1 MTPRTT
7 SPSKA
12 FVLTGRLLLAALFV
26 VSGVTK
32 LSAPS
37 AIQGYIASVGLPFP
51 EILFWGTVLFEV
63 FAGLLLAAGYQTRW
77 VALAL
82 AAFTVVTAAVF
93 HNALGNPNELAH
105 FLKNLAVA
113 GGLLQVAAAAASHS
127 APVAARAATI

>member
-1 MTPRTT
+1 MNPRTT
-7 SPSKA
+7 SPANA
-12 FVLTGRLLLAALFV
+12 FVPTGRLLLAALFV
-26 VSGVTK
+26 VSAITK
-32 LSAPS
+32 LAAPS

-51 EILFWGTVLFEV
+51 VILFWGTVLFEV
-63 FAGLLLAAGYQTRW
+63 FAGLALAAGYQTRW

-113 GGLLQVAAAAASHS
+113 GGLLQLAAASAS
-127 APVAARAATI
+127 QRDPAATLPATI